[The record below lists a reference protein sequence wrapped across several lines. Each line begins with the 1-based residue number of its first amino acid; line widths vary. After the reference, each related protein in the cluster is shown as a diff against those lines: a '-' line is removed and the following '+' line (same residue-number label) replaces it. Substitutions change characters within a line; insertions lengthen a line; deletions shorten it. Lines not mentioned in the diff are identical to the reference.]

1 MSKFYISFSI
11 VVFLFFFLPS
21 IHSQE
26 KEGGG
31 DGQGDESVDKE
42 GESSGPVITWIKAK
56 AEDSIAKIGWHLM
69 REVDG
74 KVIYEVQLRQ
84 RIEGKAGDWRHE
96 AETAKTYVLVDGLK
110 PNTTYDVKIRGWIGG
125 KAGKWEIHE
134 NAFKTSSKQGDGEG
148 REDGERDV
156 DEDGEGENGDRDK
169 DKGGEGEDGEREGD
183 EGDNDRDGDR
193 DDEGGDGERDGDEDG
208 DRERGSDD
216 EGQVTGKPGEIKAGE
231 VGEHSAVI
239 WWSKPEKPKN
249 AEFFY
254 DIQLRK
260 RINGKPTEWKQAVET
275 TRNEIVLKELAS
287 GTLYEVRVR
296 AWVNKKP
303 SQWRIQE
310 EAFLTKGEP
319 AHEEEEARIPEIA
332 EIKADDI
339 GSRAGATKWKLTREM
354 DAKVAYDVQI
364 RTRINGKAGEWKH
377 EVETT
382 NNSIFIDGLE
392 PDTIYEIRVRPWA
405 NKKAGEWKIL
415 EEAFRTRKEEGDGDR
430 DDEGGDGERD
440 GDEDGDNGEGEKGAR
455 VVDGDGE
462 GDKRDRKKTI
472 QMECKI
478 VSGNKMRLSWPVSN
492 EQNVLGEQYVLES
505 MDSLNNSKDNS
516 KWKPSWTVVFRTK
529 DKWVLDIPIKKTGM
543 KFFRVIMFQ

>member
-1 MSKFYISFSI
+1 MPTGNNMSKFYISFSI
-11 VVFLFFFLPS
+11 VVFLFLPS
-21 IHSQE
+21 ILSQE
-26 KEGGG
+26 KEVGEDG
-31 DGQGDESVDKE
+31 DGADEST
-42 GESSGPVITWIKAK
+42 SPVIASIKGK
-56 AEDSIAKIGWHLM
+56 AEASIAKVGWRLM

-110 PNTTYDVKIRGWIGG
+110 PNTTYDVRIRGWIGG
-125 KAGKWEIHE
+125 KAGKWKIHE
-134 NAFKTSSKQGDGEG
+134 NAFKTSSEQGGGEG
-148 REDGERDV
+148 EDHEDGEQDE

-183 EGDNDRDGDR
+183 EGDGDR
-193 DDEGGDGERDGDEDG
+193 DDEDGDGKRDGDEGD

-216 EGQVTGKPGEIKAGE
+216 EGQVTGKPGGIKTGE
-231 VGEHSAVI
+231 VGEHSGVV

-296 AWVNKKP
+296 AWANKKP
-303 SQWRIQE
+303 SQWRIRE

-319 AHEEEEARIPEIA
+319 TQEEEEARIPEIA
-332 EIKADDI
+332 EIRADDI
-339 GSRAGATKWKLTREM
+339 GSRAGAAKWKLTGEM

-364 RTRINGKAGEWKH
+364 RTRIKGKAGEWKH
-377 EVETT
+377 EAETT

-405 NKKAGEWKIL
+405 NKKPGEWKIL

-462 GDKRDRKKTI
+462 SDKRDRKKTI

-492 EQNVLGEQYVLES
+492 EQYVLES

-516 KWKPSWTVVFRTK
+516 KWKPTWTVVFRTK

-543 KFFRVIMFQ
+543 KFFRVRKF

>member
-208 DRERGSDD
+208 D
-216 EGQVTGKPGEIKAGE
+216 
-231 VGEHSAVI
+231 
-239 WWSKPEKPKN
+239 
-249 AEFFY
+249 
-254 DIQLRK
+254 
-260 RINGKPTEWKQAVET
+260 
-275 TRNEIVLKELAS
+275 
-287 GTLYEVRVR
+287 
-296 AWVNKKP
+296 
-303 SQWRIQE
+303 
-310 EAFLTKGEP
+310 
-319 AHEEEEARIPEIA
+319 
-332 EIKADDI
+332 
-339 GSRAGATKWKLTREM
+339 
-354 DAKVAYDVQI
+354 
-364 RTRINGKAGEWKH
+364 
-377 EVETT
+377 
-382 NNSIFIDGLE
+382 
-392 PDTIYEIRVRPWA
+392 
-405 NKKAGEWKIL
+405 
-415 EEAFRTRKEEGDGDR
+415 
-430 DDEGGDGERD
+430 
-440 GDEDGDNGEGEKGAR
+440 NGEGEKGAR

-462 GDKRDRKKTI
+462 GDKRDRKNTI

-516 KWKPSWTVVFRTK
+516 KWKPTWTAVFRTK